1 MRAALTIIF
10 AALCCAILAS
20 AATAQGFS
28 GLARVDPAR
37 SGLEESGQG
46 VTLRLT
52 ISQPVA
58 YRVRLLADPPRL
70 VVDFRE
76 VDFAPLGTPDL
87 ATMETVTA
95 LRTGRVG
102 PGWTRLV
109 AELAA
114 PLGLDTAQMITGAA
128 DGSARVEVVLAPVSE
143 AEFAAQVARGQ
154 GGSEAFPAPSA
165 STPAKRRPAPGGKLV
180 VVLDPGH
187 GGVDPGATRD
197 GITEADLMLTFAR
210 DVREALLRAGDYEV
224 VMTREDDSFVSLET
238 RLTIARRA
246 GAGLFLSLH
255 ADAVEEGI
263 ARGAQVYTLSD
274 EASSEA
280 LAKLAYRHDRDDIL
294 GGADLSGTDDAVA
307 QALLEI
313 ARRETAPRTMAL
325 ARAMVGGLRGKGV
338 RLHKHALGSA
348 DFSVLKLPDIPAVL
362 LEAAFLSTTSE
373 LEKLQKPEWRAQAA
387 EGIAQGVAAWAA
399 EDARLKALIR
409 Q

>member
-1 MRAALTIIF
+1 MRAAVLFIIV
-10 AALCCAILAS
+10 ALWS
-20 AATAQGFS
+20 AAASAQGFS

-37 SGLEESGQG
+37 SGLEESGRQ
-46 VTLRLT
+46 VVLRLT
-52 ISQPVA
+52 ISQPVP
-58 YRVRLLADPPRL
+58 YRVRLLDGPPRL

-76 VDFAPLGTPDL
+76 VDFGALGRPNVSSL
-87 ATMETVTA
+87 ENVVA

-109 AELAA
+109 AELSA
-114 PLGLDTAQMITGAA
+114 PLGLASAQMVTGAE
-128 DGSARVEVVLAPVSE
+128 DGSARVEVALAPVSD
-143 AEFAAQVARGQ
+143 AEFAAQVASGQ
-154 GGSEAFPAPSA
+154 GGTDAFPAPSA
-165 STPAKRRPAPGGKLV
+165 SAPPKRRPAEGGPLV

-197 GITEADLMLTFAR
+197 GVTEADLMLAFAR
-210 DVREALLRAGDYEV
+210 DVREALLRAGDYKV

-246 GAGLFLSLH
+246 GADIFLSLH

-263 ARGAQVYTLSD
+263 ARGAQVYTLSE

-280 LAKLAYRHDRDDIL
+280 LAKLAWRHDRDDIL
-294 GGADLSGTDDAVA
+294 GGADLSGTDDRVA
-307 QALLEI
+307 QALMEI
-313 ARRETAPRTMAL
+313 ARRETAPRTLAL
-325 ARAMVGGLRGKGV
+325 ARSMVGGLRGKGV
-338 RLHKHALGSA
+338 RLHKHPMGAA

-373 LEKLQKPEWRAQAA
+373 LEKLKNPEWRRQAA
-387 EGIAQGVAAWAA
+387 DGIAEGVAAWAA
-399 EDARLKALIR
+399 EDARLRALRR

>member
-1 MRAALTIIF
+1 MRAAVLFII
-10 AALCCAILAS
+10 AVLWGALAQAQDFS
-20 AATAQGFS
+20 A
-28 GLARVDPAR
+28 LARVDPTR
-37 SGLEESGQG
+37 SGLDERGRE

-52 ISQPVA
+52 VSQPVP

-70 VVDFRE
+70 VLDFRE
-76 VDFAPLGTPDL
+76 VDFTPMGRPDVSSL
-87 ATMETVTA
+87 SQVTA

-109 AELAA
+109 AELAE
-114 PLGLDTAQMITGAA
+114 PLGLVSAQMITGAA
-128 DGSARVEVVLAPVSE
+128 DGSARVELALAPVSAE
-143 AEFAAQVARGQ
+143 EFAAQVAAGQ
-154 GGSEAFPAPSA
+154 DAREAFPKPSA
-165 STPAKRRPAPGGKLV
+165 SAPPKRRPAPGGPLTI
-180 VVLDPGH
+180 VLDPGH
-187 GGVDPGATRD
+187 GGVDPGAIRD
-197 GITEADLMLTFAR
+197 GVTEADLMLIFAR
-210 DVREALLRAGDYEV
+210 DVREALLRAGDYRV
-224 VMTREDDSFVSLET
+224 VLTREDDSFVSLET

-246 GAGLFLSLH
+246 GADLFLSLH

-325 ARAMVGGLRGKGV
+325 ARAMVGGLRDKGV
-338 RLHKHALGSA
+338 RLHKHPLGAA

-362 LEAAFLSTTSE
+362 LEAAFLSTSSE
-373 LEKLQKPEWRAQAA
+373 LDKLQKPEWRRQAA
-387 EGIAQGVAAWAA
+387 DGIADGIAAWAA